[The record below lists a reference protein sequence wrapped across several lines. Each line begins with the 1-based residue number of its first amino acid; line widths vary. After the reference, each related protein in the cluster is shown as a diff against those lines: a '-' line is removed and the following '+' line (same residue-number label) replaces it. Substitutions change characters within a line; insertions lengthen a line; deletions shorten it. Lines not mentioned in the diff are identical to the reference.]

1 MAKVALLIGVS
12 EYEPGLHP
20 LPRAARNI
28 QAMQRVLQHPEKGNF
43 DQVETLLNPDLPTM
57 QDAIKSVLG
66 SCTPEDVVL
75 FFFSGHGIRGDRGRL
90 HFATRNTGKSLT
102 GESMAVAAV
111 PASFVRDVL
120 DASRCQ
126 HQVVILDCY
135 LDAPIGQSSPLAS
148 ENRLYV
154 DTQLGG
160 KGRAILASF
169 STIEGFSLREESAS
183 VYTRYLVEGIETG
196 AADRDEDGWIAVDEL
211 HEYAAR
217 KVREAAPALTPE
229 FYGTREGHKI
239 ILAKSPTHDP
249 KLKYRKEAER
259 RICRGEISEVSRY
272 ILDNLAWGL
281 QLTSQERAAI
291 EAEIQKPHR
300 EYREKLQRYEQA
312 YEKALRRHSPI
323 DTQSREDLSCVQQ
336 FLGLRDI
343 DIVPIQ
349 EAIAAKITEDSQ
361 RAEVEPIPTQVGE
374 AVIPRDEP
382 DEEIPNPLGSDSG
395 EDSLPSLFGERLPG
409 QTPALATPSPRPN
422 SASSPEA
429 VPAKHPAVS
438 TASSR
443 LPIAIG
449 IGSGLAMLAIAIG
462 LFTRLPVTPSPES
475 DETEPP
481 TPQAQDSRQGDASQP
496 AASPRPTN
504 PTTLPEDK
512 RCQVVVSGN
521 IRSEQTTFRDNIV
534 RSNFRVQLSATGK
547 QTRGGWIEVEL
558 PNGELGW
565 THRNVILDDEDLDS
579 CLFEKDITLELVP
592 DIPPPEPEP
601 SD

>member
-1 MAKVALLIGVS
+1 
-12 EYEPGLHP
+12 
-20 LPRAARNI
+20 
-28 QAMQRVLQHPEKGNF
+28 MQQVLQHPEKGNF
-43 DQVETLLNPDLPTM
+43 DRVETLLNPDLPMM
-57 QDAIKSVLG
+57 QDAIKSSLG
-66 SCTPEDVVL
+66 SCTAEDVAL

-90 HFATRNTGKSLT
+90 HFATRNTGKSLL
-102 GESMAVAAV
+102 GELPTTTAV
-111 PASFVRDVL
+111 PASFVRDVM
-120 DASRCQ
+120 DASCCQ

-135 LDAPIGQSSPLAS
+135 LDAPIGQSLPLAS
-148 ENRLYV
+148 ENRLYI

-160 KGRAILASF
+160 KGRALLTSF

-196 AADRDEDGWIAVDEL
+196 VADRDEDGWIAVDEL
-211 HEYAAR
+211 HEYADR

-229 FYGTREGHKI
+229 LYGIREGHKI
-239 ILAKSPTHDP
+239 ILAKSPTNDP
-249 KLKYRKEAER
+249 KLKYRREAER

-291 EAEIQKPHR
+291 EADIQKPHR
-300 EYREKLQRYEQA
+300 EYQDKLQRYEQA
-312 YEKALRRHSPI
+312 YEKARRRDSPI
-323 DTQSREDLSCVQQ
+323 DTQSREELSCLQQ

-343 DIVPIQ
+343 DIVPIE
-349 EAIAAKITEDSQ
+349 EAIAAKVAEDSQ
-361 RAEVEPIPTQVGE
+361 RTEVEQIPVEAKE
-374 AVIPRDEP
+374 AVTPIDTTDDETP
-382 DEEIPNPLGSDSG
+382 DPLENDSSEGFLPAQPEEQ
-395 EDSLPSLFGERLPG
+395 LPS
-409 QTPALATPSPRPN
+409 QTPALATPPPHPD

-429 VPAKHPAVS
+429 SPAVA
-438 TASSR
+438 TPPKR
-443 LPIAIG
+443 FPLAIG
-449 IGSGLAMLAIAIG
+449 IGGGLAMLAIAIG

-481 TPQAQDSRQGDASQP
+481 TPTPTPQAKDTQQGGESQP

-521 IRSEQTTFRDNIV
+521 IRSERTAFRDNIV
-534 RSNFRVQLSATGK
+534 RSVSRAQLSATGK

-565 THRNVILDDEDLDS
+565 THRNVILDDEDLDT